1 MASRSRRYRCDSRSR
16 WMGERQ
22 TLLRPRIKSEGMI
35 QPRSVVCEPQA
46 YKSVQRRTLTERIGD
61 EVLKLEVR
69 PCDRRPMGIK
79 RQDREIIAKHQA
91 QDDFC
96 NDATT
101 DGPELRGADR
111 SWRAGD
117 RDRYGYFVYR
127 GFGEH
132 VGPKRAVPGEH
143 AVGDRVNRD
152 RLLSCVRRVDGLADQ
167 DLRVVQRRDLHR
179 FGHRLP

>member
-1 MASRSRRYRCDSRSR
+1 MLLVIARANGSRECAPDGRHRD
-16 WMGERQ
+16 EA
-22 TLLRPRIKSEGMI
+22 I
-35 QPRSVVCEPQA
+35 QSVPQA
-46 YKSVQRRTLTERIGD
+46 YKSVQRRTLTESIGD
-61 EVLKLEVR
+61 EVLQLEVR

-79 RQDREIIAKHQA
+79 RQDREIIAKDQA
-91 QDDFC
+91 QDNFR

-143 AVGDRVNRD
+143 AVG
-152 RLLSCVRRVDGLADQ
+152 G
-167 DLRVVQRRDLHR
+167 
-179 FGHRLP
+179 